1 MSEPAQSS
9 NVLPIPAKLFFNRRE
24 LVSLTGLSLRFVDS
38 LIADGVIRV
47 KRVGDRVLIPRHE
60 LLLFAELEE
69 TTSRKR

>member
-38 LIADGVIRV
+38 LIADGTIRV
-47 KRVGDRVLIPRHE
+47 KRVGDRSTPR
-60 LLLFAELEE
+60 
-69 TTSRKR
+69 TSAVC